1 MVYDKIILGDIMSK
15 SVASRIK
22 LSNKIYP
29 VFYGLSSDLIFFVAI
44 NMLFLTEIK
53 GLTSSQVN
61 LITTIGVLVALFF
74 YLTSHKII
82 KKIGNLLSVR
92 LGTLLILVAAL
103 LFTFSKSIILF
114 AIAEILY
121 EVSFV
126 FKAVDT
132 VVLNNNL
139 VYENK
144 EEDFIKIK
152 SKATTI
158 YSIAT
163 LIASLVAG
171 FLFNLN
177 AYIPMLICI
186 LICSVN
192 FILSHFIYE
201 VKNDEYTLKKEEK
214 SLRLKLNII
223 VLIVIVTYGLL
234 YGTIAVCQTNDKLL
248 MQYELKKFLDLNNV
262 AVTMSFII
270 FLSRISRLLSNI
282 FFSRIYDKF
291 KNKVLIVINILL
303 ITSVALFLI
312 GNITPSSLY
321 GSIIMGIGFVILL
334 ALRDPTENSLS
345 NILLHNI
352 KKENKEQAIL
362 YFQFGRRLVVF
373 ILSLLAT
380 IILNKLEFSYLYI
393 MFLALSLLY
402 LLIVIKLLG
411 VTKQN

>member
-1 MVYDKIILGDIMSK
+1 MVFIIMNK
-15 SVASRIK
+15 SVENRIK

-44 NMLFLTEIK
+44 NTLFLTEIK
-53 GLTSSQVN
+53 GLTSAEVN

-82 KKIGNLLSVR
+82 KRIGNLLSVR

-163 LIASLVAG
+163 LIASLFAG

-177 AYIPMLICI
+177 PYIPMFICI
-186 LICSVN
+186 LICLNN
-192 FILSHFIYE
+192 FVLAHFIYE
-201 VKNDEYTLKKEEK
+201 VKKDEQVLKKEAK
-214 SLRLKLNII
+214 QPKFKISKII
-223 VLIVIVTYGLL
+223 LTVIVTYGLL
-234 YGTIAVCQTNDKLL
+234 YGTMAVCQTNDKLF

-262 AVTMSFII
+262 AITMSIII

-282 FFSRIYDKF
+282 FFSKIYDKF
-291 KNKVLIVINILL
+291 KNKVLLTINVLL
-303 ITSVALFLI
+303 IASVSLFVI
-312 GNITPSSLY
+312 GSIIPLALY
-321 GSIIMGIGFVILL
+321 GSIIMAIGFVILL
-334 ALRDPTENSLS
+334 ALRDPTENLLS
-345 NILLHNI
+345 NILLHNT

-362 YFQFGRRLVVF
+362 YFQFGRRLIVF
-373 ILSLLAT
+373 MLSLLAT
-380 IILNKLEFSYLYI
+380 IILGRYSFINLYI
-393 MFLALSLLY
+393 LLLVLAILY
-402 LLIVIKLLG
+402 LFIVLKLSKL
-411 VTKQN
+411 VDNEK